1 LQRSGWQYFLNE
13 RDGTQEQL
21 TGYWKLQELVVHQ
34 IEITGGRGVRTVDNT
49 SPGGASSVI
58 TRSAVNVKT
67 VKELGRGCPGANE
80 QNSAPIAELQDVPPF
95 LIQAIEV

>member
-13 RDGTQEQL
+13 RDGAQEQL
-21 TGYWKLQELVVHQ
+21 TGYWKLQELVGHE

-58 TRSAVNVKT
+58 TRSVV
-67 VKELGRGCPGANE
+67 
-80 QNSAPIAELQDVPPF
+80 
-95 LIQAIEV
+95 